1 MKKILIFLFIL
12 FTFTSSSFAANWYW
26 LGATPDGTQ
35 WYVDNNDVI
44 KTDMSAKVWT
54 KIMRSNGKFSVT
66 RVYVDRRNK
75 MLAIISNT
83 NYSANGV
90 VLYQHVPTYLKFE
103 PIIPDSMGDILYH
116 AIWPY

>member
-1 MKKILIFLFIL
+1 MKKILLLLFIL
-12 FTFTSSSFAANWYW
+12 FSFTSSVFAANWYW
-26 LGATPDGTQ
+26 LKTTPDGTQ

-44 KTDMSAKVWT
+44 KTAMFAKVWT
-54 KIMRSNGKFSVT
+54 KIVKSNGKFSVT

-83 NYSANGV
+83 NYDINGV
-90 VLYQHVPTYLKFE
+90 VLYQYVPTYLKLE